1 MSTLPRLVLG
11 LLLVASAG
19 CAYRPPLHSQSIN
32 AQVIS
37 GNAYATTPKT
47 DIGVGI
53 PVPGG
58 LVFAAPIAVPISR
71 DSYLYELRLGNGKLI
86 RTNSQRSFRPGDC
99 VTLWHASNIDQVN
112 GEFNVI
118 AGTLEPSTNCS

>member
-1 MSTLPRLVLG
+1 MSTFLRLVLG
-11 LLLVASAG
+11 LVLVASTG

-37 GNAYATTPKT
+37 GDAYATTPKT
-47 DIGVGI
+47 DIAIGI

-58 LVFAAPIAVPISR
+58 LAFAAPIAVPISR

-86 RTNSQRSFRPGDC
+86 RTNSQRVFRPGDC
-99 VTLWHASNIDQVN
+99 VTLWHASSIDQAE

-118 AGTLEPSTNCS
+118 AGTLEPSSKCS